1 MRSSLPPSLDA
12 TPIPPCYDLET
23 TLRLLGLNNL
33 AMFTK
38 SGLRDQIKVVSD
50 RHLLF
55 DPNDVQRWAKRLAR
69 LRIRAAWGEVTMG
82 GRGNR
87 LLDAPTDAER
97 DTVCPR
103 CGDFAQSAAGP
114 RPHQVRCIQGH
125 VSPRPR
131 GQAATPPTRSPYTKR

>member
-1 MRSSLPPSLDA
+1 MRSSRPTSLDA
-12 TPIPPCYDLET
+12 APIPPSYDLET

-38 SGLRDQIKVVSD
+38 SGLRGQISVVSD

-55 DPNDVQRWAKRLAR
+55 DPNDVRRWAKRLAR

-87 LLDAPTDAER
+87 LVDAPTDTER

-103 CGDFAQSAAGP
+103 CGDFAQSEPGP
-114 RPHQVRCIQGH
+114 QPQRVRCIQGH
-125 VSPRPR
+125 VS
-131 GQAATPPTRSPYTKR
+131 AAPPTRSPYARR

>member
-1 MRSSLPPSLDA
+1 MRSTLPPSLDVA
-12 TPIPPCYDLET
+12 PIPPSYDLET

-55 DPNDVQRWAKRLAR
+55 DPNDVQRWARRLAR

-87 LLDAPTDAER
+87 LVDAPTDTER
-97 DTVCPR
+97 DTVCPQ
-103 CGDFAQSAAGP
+103 CGDFAQSAVGS
-114 RPHQVRCIQGH
+114 RPPQVRCIQGH
-125 VSPRPR
+125 VSARPR
-131 GQAATPPTRSPYTKR
+131 GHAVTPPTRSPYAKR